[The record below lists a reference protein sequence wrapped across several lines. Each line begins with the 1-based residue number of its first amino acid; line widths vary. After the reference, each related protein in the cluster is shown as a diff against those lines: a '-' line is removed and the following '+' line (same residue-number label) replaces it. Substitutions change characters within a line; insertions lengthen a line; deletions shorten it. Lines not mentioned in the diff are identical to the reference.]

1 MSDDRDWRSPE
12 ASAPE
17 SPPMSALEDRAFAA
31 LRIPSR
37 TAKPRSAG
45 QTIVADRGLGTRAQ
59 ADLLEVGGD
68 FVDWVKLCSTTPRL
82 LATDLL
88 ERKIG
93 LYREARVAV
102 FVTGDGFEL
111 ATGQGVTNQLYAE
124 AAAMGCEGFEVA
136 SAQVILALD
145 AKASLVRRVA
155 AAGLRPFA
163 EVGRKGRSEHRLNA
177 PWMVREIDTLI
188 EAGAYRILVQGEGI
202 VEDVDAIDED
212 LLYAIAARFGTEVLV
227 FQAKDARAQQWFI
240 EHFGPDTNLDVES
253 QHVITLELARRGLA
267 KRGLTGLVAGSPDH
281 DGAPGTHTG

>member
-1 MSDDRDWRSPE
+1 MSDQPDRRPLYPSADE
-12 ASAPE
+12 AQ
-17 SPPMSALEDRAFAA
+17 PMSALEDRAFAA

-37 TAKPRSAG
+37 AAKPRSAG

-68 FVDWVKLCSTTPRL
+68 FVDWVKLCSTSPRL
-82 LATDLL
+82 LATELL
-88 ERKIG
+88 ERKIR

-111 ATGQGVTNQLYAE
+111 ATAQGVADQLYAE
-124 AAAMGCEGFEVA
+124 ATAIGCEGFEVA

-163 EVGRKGRSEHRLNA
+163 EVGRKGRSEIRANV
-177 PWMVREIDTLI
+177 PWMLREIDTLI
-188 EAGAYRILVQGEGI
+188 EAGAYRIVVQGEGI

-212 LLYAIAARFGTEVLV
+212 LLYAIAARFGTEWLV

-240 EHFGPDTNLDVES
+240 EHLGPDTNLDVES
-253 QHVITLELARRGLA
+253 HHVITLELARRGLA

-281 DGAPGTHTG
+281 GGALVTDPG